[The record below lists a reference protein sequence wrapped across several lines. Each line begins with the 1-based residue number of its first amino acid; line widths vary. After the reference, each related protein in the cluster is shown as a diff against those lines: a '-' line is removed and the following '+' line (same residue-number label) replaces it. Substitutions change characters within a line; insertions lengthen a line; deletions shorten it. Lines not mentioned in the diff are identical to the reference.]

1 MKHLAGL
8 LKDRTASYDRA
19 DLTVDTST
27 TSIEH
32 CLQQITTFLND
43 RQHADH

>member
-1 MKHLAGL
+1 MKHLDGL
-8 LKDRTASYDRA
+8 LKDRTVAYECA

-32 CLQQITTFLND
+32 CLQQITSFLSE
-43 RQHADH
+43 RQQTED